1 MSFGICRVQKIK
13 GAAGVVGLQ
22 LHNRREREH
31 SNSNPDIDRSRSGL
45 NYSLI
50 DEQSINYNRLIDE
63 RLKQAYK
70 GKKAI
75 RKDAVKMCEM
85 LFTSDGDFFS
95 RISEQEQRQF
105 FLDCFEFA
113 AQRYGRENII
123 AATVHLD
130 EATPHLHLDF
140 VPLTP
145 DGRLSAKEVLG
156 NRPQLQQLQDDFFSA
171 VSTKYGLE
179 RGQRADIESRE
190 RPRKHLET
198 AEFKEKLARDRT
210 KQAEQTEKNANQR
223 IQAARQKAAQ
233 AEQFAADQQQK
244 AEKHQRKRQELKAK
258 KQAEQAE
265 LTQLEQQKK
274 DLQEEIERQET
285 AIQAEKRKREQQIES
300 LEEKIAQAESHLQA
314 LQGQVLTAEE
324 VKRIN
329 SKKSLT
335 GALKG
340 ITYEDYLN
348 LKATAERV
356 DQAEQIFAEIDK
368 MIAEAKSEAEQVI
381 AKAKREAEMIISD
394 AKSKSE
400 KELEEFHRYKR
411 WAKNALD
418 EYVEQSDK
426 KDEMTKQ
433 AEQRRKALT
442 DLQGQISSAE
452 QEIERL
458 KREID
463 SFNKTLEQL
472 TQNQDDRYCSF
483 QMIV

>member
-210 KQAEQTEKNANQR
+210 KQAEQAEQSASQR
-223 IQAARQKAAQ
+223 IQAAKQKAAQ

-244 AEKHQRKRQELKAK
+244 AEKHQRKRKELKA
-258 KQAEQAE
+258 QRQEEQAE
-265 LTQLEQQKK
+265 LDRLIQQKNDIQKEIDTKKAELQRQQNELQNQKDSLTAQIGEQQRQLNY
-274 DLQEEIERQET
+274 LQ
-285 AIQAEKRKREQQIES
+285 QQITDAQQE
-300 LEEKIAQAESHLQA
+300 LTYRQHILDKITTSPDGRYCYFTVSPQILDKMPLTSSEFKFIFDATQREDGMVVLQA
-314 LQGQVLTAEE
+314 PSSERTYLSAAVAKAQVL
-324 VKRIN
+324 VKNENQPPRN
-329 SKKSLT
+329 PP
-335 GALKG
+335 
-340 ITYEDYLN
+340 
-348 LKATAERV
+348 R
-356 DQAEQIFAEIDK
+356 
-368 MIAEAKSEAEQVI
+368 M
-381 AKAKREAEMIISD
+381 
-394 AKSKSE
+394 
-400 KELEEFHRYKR
+400 
-411 WAKNALD
+411 
-418 EYVEQSDK
+418 
-426 KDEMTKQ
+426 
-433 AEQRRKALT
+433 RR
-442 DLQGQISSAE
+442 
-452 QEIERL
+452 
-458 KREID
+458 
-463 SFNKTLEQL
+463 
-472 TQNQDDRYCSF
+472 
-483 QMIV
+483 

>member
-70 GKKAI
+70 GNKAI

-113 AQRYGRENII
+113 AQRYGKENII

-140 VPLTP
+140 VPLTS
-145 DGRLSAKEVLG
+145 DGRLSAKEILG

-171 VSTKYGLE
+171 VSSKYGLE
-179 RGQRADIESRE
+179 RGQRADIENRE

-210 KQAEQTEKNANQR
+210 KQAEQTEKN
-223 IQAARQKAAQ
+223 
-233 AEQFAADQQQK
+233 
-244 AEKHQRKRQELKAK
+244 
-258 KQAEQAE
+258 
-265 LTQLEQQKK
+265 
-274 DLQEEIERQET
+274 
-285 AIQAEKRKREQQIES
+285 
-300 LEEKIAQAESHLQA
+300 
-314 LQGQVLTAEE
+314 
-324 VKRIN
+324 
-329 SKKSLT
+329 
-335 GALKG
+335 
-340 ITYEDYLN
+340 
-348 LKATAERV
+348 
-356 DQAEQIFAEIDK
+356 
-368 MIAEAKSEAEQVI
+368 
-381 AKAKREAEMIISD
+381 
-394 AKSKSE
+394 
-400 KELEEFHRYKR
+400 
-411 WAKNALD
+411 
-418 EYVEQSDK
+418 
-426 KDEMTKQ
+426 
-433 AEQRRKALT
+433 
-442 DLQGQISSAE
+442 
-452 QEIERL
+452 
-458 KREID
+458 
-463 SFNKTLEQL
+463 
-472 TQNQDDRYCSF
+472 
-483 QMIV
+483 